1 MAIWSCFFVASCYL
15 ILFLQDVYSL
25 RSAVRG
31 KGRSFSRL
39 KGTTSHVDAEVRLRN
54 AVITG
59 DITTVRW
66 CVDVDGT
73 NINSAG
79 SRGSTALHW
88 AAEKGHT
95 NILQFLLARGANVE
109 VKDDEGNTPL
119 LTSNGH
125 LDIAQ
130 LLLEHGAEV
139 NVQDRL
145 LFTPLHWA
153 AHFGHFD
160 VVYLLISYGAD
171 LHARTS
177 TGQLPI
183 DVAKAAEMKRVL
195 KQAMMVEP
203 MMDSRACVT
212 SNTLQ

>member
-88 AAEKGHT
+88 AT
-95 NILQFLLARGANVE
+95 
-109 VKDDEGNTPL
+109 
-119 LTSNGH
+119 
-125 LDIAQ
+125 
-130 LLLEHGAEV
+130 
-139 NVQDRL
+139 
-145 LFTPLHWA
+145 
-153 AHFGHFD
+153 
-160 VVYLLISYGAD
+160 
-171 LHARTS
+171 
-177 TGQLPI
+177 
-183 DVAKAAEMKRVL
+183 
-195 KQAMMVEP
+195 
-203 MMDSRACVT
+203 
-212 SNTLQ
+212 